1 MLSTILRRL
10 QNVIAHSALL
20 FYSWR
25 ILQHQMK
32 LKSEKE
38 KLMQSRLWFVL
49 LLGLLVPAATAD
61 DQRVKDTKVVTPA
74 GGIDTTATQAG
85 GIDTTATPVARH
97 CPKCQSEMDEG
108 FLFQPGDSNL
118 SSVPIYWVQ
127 GRPKKGFWGTKM
139 KGRMKQ
145 NIAAFRCTKCGYFEL
160 YAN

>member
-61 DQRVKDTKVVTPA
+61 DQRVKDTRVVTQAGGIDTTATQA

-108 FLFQPGDSNL
+108 FLFSRAIRILAVSQFTGCK
-118 SSVPIYWVQ
+118 VV
-127 GRPKKGFWGTKM
+127 PKK
-139 KGRMKQ
+139 
-145 NIAAFRCTKCGYFEL
+145 AFGERK
-160 YAN
+160 